1 MAGVLLKQFADS
13 SWQDCPH
20 TATKEVVKNN
30 ILPGLGDSLSKV
42 RLEELLDTIHWN
54 VLCQT
59 DRVQISIFKAKLTEF
74 LCGTCWPDAYIWERI
89 YIVRLYYFN
98 CCYIVHVCGVIQ

>member
-1 MAGVLLKQFADS
+1 MRQMAGVLLKQFADS

-54 VLCQT
+54 ALCQT
-59 DRVQISIFKAKLTEF
+59 DCAQISIKPKLTEF
-74 LCGTCWPDAYIWERI
+74 LQSCGTYWA
-89 YIVRLYYFN
+89 LA
-98 CCYIVHVCGVIQ
+98 